1 MTKYTPENISVLQP
15 NQVFVYGAN
24 EAGNHGKG
32 AAKLALKWGA
42 KYGKYRFSGQTYG
55 IPTKNSQIETLPL
68 EYIEEHIVDFL
79 DFTKLHPELEFLV
92 TKIGCGLAGYTEQ
105 EIGGLFAKYH
115 IPPNVSLPIG
125 FFREANGRG

>member
-24 EAGNHGKG
+24 EAGIHGKG

-79 DFTKLHPELEFLV
+79 DFTKLH
-92 TKIGCGLAGYTEQ
+92 KYCRQ
-105 EIGGLFAKYH
+105 ET
-115 IPPNVSLPIG
+115 LPFRVG
-125 FFREANGRG
+125 RNADVPFFG